1 MTFRDPRVVTID
13 ALDVLG
19 TRLARDLLVIA
30 KFVVKCCF
38 VLSLT
43 AVVRL
48 YALKFLTNVLCQFPS
63 VGNDVSCV

>member
-38 VLSLT
+38 VLSLM

-48 YALKFLTNVLCQFPS
+48 YALKI
-63 VGNDVSCV
+63 